1 MKQLEDK
8 LKDAFDHFEPEVSPE
23 VWTKIS
29 QQLPAAPSPVQP
41 GPAAS
46 SKGLLSQLGIK
57 GIVAIIAAT
66 AITVVSVMYFN
77 GDSGTATTS
86 QPTPETTSI
95 TGETTTSVPQE
106 VTTQTENSTASSQ
119 GLTNATT
126 NSSTLPSQETST
138 EEHPVTDHSSVA
150 SAPAIVPSSTSTEA
164 TPARQAA
171 APVVTE
177 PAKATQANTVR
188 PQPVNTNPSPVLIVS
203 TEGGFAPLTVTAM
216 TNQQGK
222 TADFDFGDGK
232 AVLNSTSTSHTY
244 AEPGDYTLQ
253 CNVDGINLVK
263 TIHVTGQ
270 IPSAFSPNADGVND
284 LFEIENSEGIS
295 LEIRIFT
302 RTGKLIYSNKG
313 AEIRWDGR
321 LTDGQPAESGTYL
334 YDIFATSQSGSSWKQ
349 KGTIHL
355 FR

>member
-8 LKDAFDHFEPEVSPE
+8 LKEAFDHFEPEVSPE
-23 VWTKIS
+23 VWSKIS

-46 SKGLLSQLGIK
+46 SKGLLAQLGAK
-57 GIVAIIAAT
+57 GIAAIIATA
-66 AITVVSVMYFN
+66 AITVMSVVYFN
-77 GDSGTATTS
+77 SESEKAQTSLPTT
-86 QPTPETTSI
+86 ETSSI
-95 TGETTTSVPQE
+95 PAEISSADQQE
-106 VTTQTENSTASSQ
+106 EYLQAENTTASSQ
-119 GLTNATT
+119 GLTTATT
-126 NSSTLPSQETST
+126 NSSNLPSQATTT
-138 EEHPVTDHSSVA
+138 EENPVTDHSPVST
-150 SAPAIVPSSTSTEA
+150 APAIVPSSTSSEA
-164 TPARQAA
+164 SPAKQAT
-171 APVVTE
+171 APVSTE
-177 PAKATQANTVR
+177 PAKTTQANTVR
-188 PQPVNTNPSPVLIVS
+188 PQPVNTNPSPVLIIS
-203 TEGGFAPLTVTAM
+203 TEGGFAPLTVTVM

-222 TADFDFGDGK
+222 IADFDFGDGK
-232 AVLNSTSTSHTY
+232 AILNAASTSHTY
-244 AEPGDYTLQ
+244 TEPGDYTLQ

>member
-46 SKGLLSQLGIK
+46 SKGLLAQLGMK
-57 GIVAIIAAT
+57 GIAAIIAAT
-66 AITVVSVMYFN
+66 AITVMSVVYFN
-77 GDSGTATTS
+77 SESDKAQTSLPTT
-86 QPTPETTSI
+86 ETTSTPAEI
-95 TGETTTSVPQE
+95 SSADQQE
-106 VTTQTENSTASSQ
+106 EYLQTENTSASSQ
-119 GLTNATT
+119 GLTTATT
-126 NSSTLPSQETST
+126 NSSNLPSQATKT
-138 EEHPVTDHSSVA
+138 EENPVTDHSSV
-150 SAPAIVPSSTSTEA
+150 STAPAIVPSSTSSEA
-164 TPARQAA
+164 SLAKQAT
-171 APVVTE
+171 APVSTE
-177 PAKATQANTVR
+177 PAKTTQANTVR

-203 TEGGFAPLTVTAM
+203 TEGGFAPLTVTVM

-222 TADFDFGDGK
+222 MADFDFGDGK
-232 AVLNSTSTSHTY
+232 AILNAASTSHTY
-244 AEPGDYTLQ
+244 TEPGDYTLQ